1 MKNVKIGQLPAL
13 LDLLRF
19 GSSEHDT
26 GLENEIDELSK
37 ALVNMVRVRTRM
49 TSEDDGLMD
58 EAMNRVSSCLNILIG
73 IRDELLPFYPGQKGG
88 EL

>member
-19 GSSEHDT
+19 GCSEHDT

-49 TSEDDGLMD
+49 TSEDEGLMD
-58 EAMNRVSSCLNILIG
+58 EAMNFVSSCLNTLIG

>member
-49 TSEDDGLMD
+49 TLEDDGLMD

-88 EL
+88 AL

>member
-19 GSSEHDT
+19 GCSEHDT

-49 TSEDDGLMD
+49 TSGDDGLMD

>member
-49 TSEDDGLMD
+49 TSEDDGLID

>member
-19 GSSEHDT
+19 GSDERDT

-37 ALVNMVRVRTRM
+37 ALLNMVRVRTRM
-49 TSEDDGLMD
+49 TSGDDDLMD
-58 EAMNRVSSCLNILIG
+58 DAMNRVSGCLNVLIEV
-73 IRDELLPFYPGQKGG
+73 RDELLPFYPGQKGG

>member
-49 TSEDDGLMD
+49 TSEDEGLMD

>member
-1 MKNVKIGQLPAL
+1 MKNVKIGQLPEL

-37 ALVNMVRVRTRM
+37 ALVNMVRV
-49 TSEDDGLMD
+49 
-58 EAMNRVSSCLNILIG
+58 
-73 IRDELLPFYPGQKGG
+73 GG

>member
-49 TSEDDGLMD
+49 TSEDNGLMD

>member
-26 GLENEIDELSK
+26 GLENERGHEPRVKLPEHPDRDTRRTAAVLSGTE
-37 ALVNMVRVRTRM
+37 RR
-49 TSEDDGLMD
+49 
-58 EAMNRVSSCLNILIG
+58 
-73 IRDELLPFYPGQKGG
+73 
-88 EL
+88 